1 MGFIDKVR
9 ILVGALVHKPFAPKP
24 ERVDLDEG
32 AKPKERTAQASTDP
46 VAEDTVLEDTDRVA
60 DLIAQRT
67 RDEAG

>member
-1 MGFIDKVR
+1 MGFVDKVR

-32 AKPKERTAQASTDP
+32 GRQKESTAQGSTAP
-46 VAEDTVLEDTDRVA
+46 VAEEDGLEDTDRVA